1 MLFKF
6 YRSNDFWC
14 EQCKQLD
21 SVYIE
26 LAEKYKDD
34 ESIVI
39 AKINSMANELEHTK
53 ITRFPSFKLY
63 QKGDNKV
70 LPLISINFVV
80 CFIT

>member
-1 MLFKF
+1 MKSLQLFHYF
-6 YRSNDFWC
+6 RC

-21 SVYIE
+21 PVYIE

-53 ITRFPSFKLY
+53 ITRFPSFKMY

-70 LPLISINFVV
+70 LP
-80 CFIT
+80 

>member
-6 YRSNDFWC
+6 YRSNYFWC

-34 ESIVI
+34 DSIVI
-39 AKINSMANELEHTK
+39 ANKINSMANELEHTK
-53 ITRFPSFKLY
+53 ITRFPTFKLY
-63 QKGDNKV
+63 QKGTRYFCIT
-70 LPLISINFVV
+70 LMFFV
-80 CFIT
+80 C